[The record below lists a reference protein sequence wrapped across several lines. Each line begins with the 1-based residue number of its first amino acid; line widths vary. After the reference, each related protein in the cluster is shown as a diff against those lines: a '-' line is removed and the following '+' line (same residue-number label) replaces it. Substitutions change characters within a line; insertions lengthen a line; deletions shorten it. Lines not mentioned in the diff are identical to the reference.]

1 MSSQFDV
8 NNKQIDSVGIR
19 KILPHRYPFALL
31 DKIVDWNIEER
42 SIVAQKNVTINED
55 FFNGHFPEFPVMPG
69 VLIVEAMAQAT
80 AILGE
85 LMAETLFADVVK
97 RAGGGRRTFMLAGI
111 DKVRVKKPVVP
122 GDVLIIESRMVKQK
136 NIICTAESVAKVDGQ
151 IVCSSQLMAA
161 YKDY

>member
-1 MSSQFDV
+1 MSHFDE
-8 NNKQIDSVGIR
+8 NNKQIDAVGIR

-31 DKIVDWNIEER
+31 DKILDWDVDKQ
-42 SIVAQKNVTINED
+42 SIVAQKNVTINEE

-85 LMAETLFADVVK
+85 LMAETLFSDVVAK
-97 RAGGGRRTFMLAGI
+97 AGGGRRTFMLAGI
-111 DKVRVKKPVVP
+111 DNVRIKRPVVP
-122 GDVLIIESRMVKQK
+122 GDVLIIESRVIKTK
-136 NIICTAESVAKVDGQ
+136 NIICQAESVAKVDGQ
-151 IVCSSQLMAA
+151 IVCKASLLAA